1 MVETKVVEKLE
12 THIFCS
18 INFFPPENIA
28 IHDTMWKNIVER
40 SRPPMTIWRVYIACW
55 IPKATNTHSEYV
67 IIIAFPLQLLHEYA
81 SVLCYMYITFFFRK
95 SCLFEIMW
103 RKYSRAG
110 EATDDNKIW
119 RRKDVICLPDN

>member
-1 MVETKVVEKLE
+1 
-12 THIFCS
+12 
-18 INFFPPENIA
+18 
-28 IHDTMWKNIVER
+28 
-40 SRPPMTIWRVYIACW
+40 MTIWRVYIACW